1 VQDAL
6 GIIAIQ
12 LYAVPIFIEAFQ
24 TGKPAMRNL
33 LARGFSLTHVI
44 GFTKAL
50 KTLIYKLA
58 ELRRLV
64 SGRNIRHVR
73 LLRSFVRTATRLK

>member
-1 VQDAL
+1 
-6 GIIAIQ
+6 
-12 LYAVPIFIEAFQ
+12 
-24 TGKPAMRNL
+24 MRNL

-64 SGRNIRHVR
+64 SG
-73 LLRSFVRTATRLK
+73 